1 MPTTFNPK
9 ITSAGLNAAIAANGS
24 GLSLQLTH
32 IALGSGKYNP
42 TGAETALVNRI
53 ETATIAP
60 GSSAG
65 AATLSVLAVFAG
77 YAGGDYDLGEVGLF
91 AGNPAAGG
99 VLFAVASRAGL
110 RYSIRSAAVEAYTT
124 QFTLALSGAPS
135 GSVNVTVD
143 AAGNVAASL
152 VANHIAAVNPHPQY
166 VRKAGDTMTGPLT
179 LAGNA
184 VLALQPV
191 TLQQMAAA
199 AYIPTFALSTP
210 NASVSRG
217 DSVGSITFIIGN
229 ALVFGTFSIAL
240 LSGSIPGMTL
250 HMNGMSILFTGD
262 TDPGTYSAV
271 YRITNTT
278 LAQYADI
285 AISYYKGPPLGA

>member
-1 MPTTFNPK
+1 MTFNPK
-9 ITSAGLNAAIAANGS
+9 ITSVGLNAAIAANGS

-53 ETATIAP
+53 ETSTIAP

-65 AATLSVLAVFAG
+65 PATLSVLATFMNYVGA
-77 YAGGDYDLGEVGLF
+77 DYDLGEIGFF
-91 AGNPAAGG
+91 AGDPAASGT
-99 VLFAVASRAGL
+99 LFAVASRAGL
-110 RYSIRSAAVEAYTT
+110 RYAVRSPAVESYTP
-124 QFTLALSGAPS
+124 QFVLALSGVPL

-143 AAGNVAASL
+143 ATGNVAASL

-191 TLQQMAAA
+191 TLQQMAATV
-199 AYIPTFALSTP
+199 YIPTFALSTP
-210 NASVSRG
+210 DADVRRG
-217 DSVGSITFIIGN
+217 DSVGPVTFIIGN
-229 ALVFGTFSIAL
+229 ALVFGAFSVAL
-240 LSGSIPGMTL
+240 LSGSIPGMTPDRK
-250 HMNGMSILFTGD
+250 S
-262 TDPGTYSAV
+262 V
-271 YRITNTT
+271 V
-278 LAQYADI
+278 
-285 AISYYKGPPLGA
+285 

>member
-1 MPTTFNPK
+1 MPTTFNLK
-9 ITSAGLNAAIAANGS
+9 ITSAGLNAAIAANGA

-32 IALGSGKYNP
+32 IALGSAKYDP

-65 AATLSVLAVFAG
+65 AATLVVLATFTG
-77 YAGGDYDLGEVGLF
+77 YSGADYDLGEAGFF
-91 AGNPAAGG
+91 AGDPAAGG

-124 QFTLALSGAPS
+124 QFVLALSGVPS

-166 VRKAGDTMTGPLT
+166 VRKAGDTMTGPL
-179 LAGNA
+179 
-184 VLALQPV
+184 VLAADAAAAMQPV
-191 TLQQMAAA
+191 TLQQMNNA
-199 AYIPTFALSTP
+199 AYIPTFVLSTP

-217 DSVGSITFIIGN
+217 NTSGSNTFHLGS
-229 ALVFGTFSIAL
+229 ALVFGLFSVAL
-240 LSGSIPGMTL
+240 LSGSIPGMTV
-250 HMNGMSILFTGD
+250 HMNGMAILFTGD

-278 LAQYADI
+278 LSQYADI
-285 AISYYKGPPLGA
+285 AISYYKAPPAGP